1 MSAVSTAETES
12 DGGPA
17 TPASPG
23 AFQRAMILATA
34 TLATMLVSMTLM
46 IVSVIM
52 PQLQGSLSA
61 TQDQVAWVITFN
73 IIAIAVVTPMTGWL
87 ANRFGRRN
95 VMIYSTIGFV
105 AFTILCGTANSLE
118 VLVLY
123 RMLQGVFGAPLNPLS
138 NAIVLDTFPR
148 EQHGTV
154 NSIYGV
160 GVVIGPML
168 GPILGGYIAEAYTWR
183 WAFIAV
189 GIAGILAVIG
199 AIVFIRDDR
208 REAKLTLDWTGFIT
222 LSIAILCFQLV
233 LDRGEQ
239 EDWFNS
245 IEIIVQ
251 AGLAVAAFYVFTVH
265 SLTSRRPFLNP
276 RLLLDRN
283 YAIGLMVVLIFGM
296 MNFTPM
302 ALLPPLLQN
311 LAGYPDDAIGL
322 LIGSRG
328 LGGILGFFASIWVGK
343 LDPRIGM
350 TAGFLIQALSGWWM
364 MAFDVNLTG
373 FDVALTSVMQGFA
386 VGLIWVPLV
395 VATFATLRREHLNEA
410 TAVFHLLRYI
420 AASAF
425 VSVSVVIVLHTGQVN
440 YARMTEFVTP
450 YNDVL
455 RDSSALGQWSLESL
469 RDLATLSGEV
479 GRQAFMIGYINAF
492 TAYTVL
498 SITILPLVFFVRVP
512 NRKK

>member
-105 AFTILCGTANSLE
+105 ASTILCGTANSLE

-123 RMLQGVFGAPLNPLS
+123 RVFQGVFGAPLNPLS

-168 GPILGGYIAEAYTWR
+168 GPIVGGYIADAYTWR

-222 LSIAILCFQLV
+222 LAIAILCFQLV

-245 IEIIVQ
+245 IEIVIQ
-251 AGLAVAAFYVFTVH
+251 AGLAAAAFYVFIVH

-311 LAGYPDDAIGL
+311 LAGYPDDAIGF
-322 LIGSRG
+322 LIGTRG
-328 LGGILGFFASIWVGK
+328 FGGMLGFFASIWVGK

-350 TAGFLIQALSGWWM
+350 TAG
-364 MAFDVNLTG
+364 
-373 FDVALTSVMQGFA
+373 
-386 VGLIWVPLV
+386 WVPLV
-395 VATFATLRREHLNEA
+395 VASFSTLPREHLNEA

-425 VSVSVVIVLHTGQVN
+425 VSISVVIVLHTGQEN

-450 YNDVL
+450 FNDAL
-455 RDSSALGQWSLESL
+455 QESSALGLWSSESL
-469 RDLATLSGEV
+469 RGLATLSGEV

-498 SITILPLVFFVRVP
+498 SIAILPLVFFVRVP
-512 NRKK
+512 NRKR

>member
-1 MSAVSTAETES
+1 MSAVSTAETDS

-46 IVSVIM
+46 IVSVVM
-52 PQLQGSLSA
+52 PQLQGLLSA

-105 AFTILCGTANSLE
+105 VSTILCGTANSLE

-160 GVVIGPML
+160 GVVIGPMV
-168 GPILGGYIAEAYTWR
+168 GPIIGGYIADAYTWR

-199 AIVFIRDDR
+199 AVVFIRDDR

-222 LSIAILCFQLV
+222 LAIAILCFQLV

-245 IEIIVQ
+245 VEIVIQ
-251 AGLAVAAFYVFTVH
+251 AGLAVAAF
-265 SLTSRRPFLNP
+265 
-276 RLLLDRN
+276 
-283 YAIGLMVVLIFGM
+283 
-296 MNFTPM
+296 
-302 ALLPPLLQN
+302 
-311 LAGYPDDAIGL
+311 
-322 LIGSRG
+322 
-328 LGGILGFFASIWVGK
+328 
-343 LDPRIGM
+343 
-350 TAGFLIQALSGWWM
+350 
-364 MAFDVNLTG
+364 
-373 FDVALTSVMQGFA
+373 
-386 VGLIWVPLV
+386 
-395 VATFATLRREHLNEA
+395 
-410 TAVFHLLRYI
+410 
-420 AASAF
+420 
-425 VSVSVVIVLHTGQVN
+425 
-440 YARMTEFVTP
+440 
-450 YNDVL
+450 
-455 RDSSALGQWSLESL
+455 
-469 RDLATLSGEV
+469 
-479 GRQAFMIGYINAF
+479 
-492 TAYTVL
+492 
-498 SITILPLVFFVRVP
+498 
-512 NRKK
+512 

>member
-1 MSAVSTAETES
+1 MTAAEPSATTDEI
-12 DGGPA
+12 GR
-17 TPASPG
+17 PG

-46 IVSVIM
+46 IVSVVM

-73 IIAIAVVTPMTGWL
+73 IIAIAVVTPMSGWL

-95 VMIYSTIGFV
+95 VMLWSTFGFMV
-105 AFTILCGTANSLE
+105 FTILCGTADSLE
-118 VLVLY
+118 VLVIY

-154 NSIYGV
+154 NSIYGT
-160 GVVIGPML
+160 GVVVGPMIGP
-168 GPILGGYIAEAYTWR
+168 IVGGYLAEAYDWR
-183 WAFIAV
+183 WAFVAV
-189 GIAGILAVIG
+189 GIASTLAVIG
-199 AIVFIRDDR
+199 SWLFIRDNR
-208 REAKLTLDWTGFIT
+208 RQAALHLDWTGFLT
-222 LSIAILCFQLV
+222 LSLAILSFQLM
-233 LDRGEQ
+233 LDLGERA
-239 EDWFNS
+239 DWFES
-245 IEIIVQ
+245 VKIVLLS
-251 AGLAVAAFYVFTVH
+251 AGAAAAFYVFVVH
-265 SLTSRRPFLNP
+265 SLTARRPFLNP

-283 YAIGLMVVLIFGM
+283 YAIGLIVVLIFGM

-311 LAGYPDDAIGL
+311 LAGYPDDMIGF

-328 LGGILGFFASIWVGK
+328 IGAILGFAASFWVSR

-364 MAFDVNLTG
+364 MAFDVNLTA
-373 FDVALTSVMQGFA
+373 FDVAATSAMQGFA

-395 VATFATLRREHLNEA
+395 VATFATLDRRHLNEA

-425 VSVSVVIVLHTGQVN
+425 VSVSVAIVLHTGQKN
-440 YARMTEFVTP
+440 YARLTEFVSP
-450 YNDVL
+450 FNELLADPAWL
-455 RDSSALGQWSLESL
+455 NPWNLDSLHGIA
-469 RDLATLSGEV
+469 ALSGEV

-498 SITILPLVFFVRVP
+498 SLAILPLVFFVRVP
-512 NRKK
+512 NRKR